1 MAGEFIFVVDRSG
14 SMNGRRIEL
23 AKKAL
28 SLFVHSLP
36 DGCKFNIYSFG
47 DTFKKTFSGGSEEY
61 DEKNF
66 EKSIGEIEKMKADM
80 GGTEI
85 YKALEDVFNSS
96 YDPSIPR
103 HIFLLTDGAVF
114 NPKEVIKLIH
124 RNRSSAKL
132 HTFGIGSGASRD
144 LIRGC
149 AKAGGGNCYFIS
161 DSAANL

>member
-1 MAGEFIFVVDRSG
+1 ME
-14 SMNGRRIEL
+14 
-23 AKKAL
+23 
-28 SLFVHSLP
+28 
-36 DGCKFNIYSFG
+36 
-47 DTFKKTFSGGSEEY
+47 
-61 DEKNF
+61 
-66 EKSIGEIEKMKADM
+66 ADM

-85 YKALEDVFNSS
+85 YEPLDDIFNST

-114 NPKEVIKLIH
+114 NPEEVIKLIH
-124 RNRSSAKL
+124 RNASSARV
-132 HTFGIGSGASRD
+132 HTFGIGSGASKD